1 LKHNFEF
8 QKSFAE
14 MRSFFVLEKSTKVKL
29 KKTIF
34 KKFAMK
40 SSISPQCLY
49 YTTCFKNEFSL
60 FLLFRPAGRKKNKPI
75 DYYIIK
81 GRNINDKLF

>member
-1 LKHNFEF
+1 
-8 QKSFAE
+8 

-49 YTTCFKNEFSL
+49 YTECFKNEFSL
-60 FLLFRPAGRKKNKPI
+60 FSPFLPIGRKKNKPI
-75 DYYIIK
+75 DF
-81 GRNINDKLF
+81 LL

>member
-1 LKHNFEF
+1 
-8 QKSFAE
+8 

-49 YTTCFKNEFSL
+49 FITTSKIDFII
-60 FLLFRPAGRKKNKPI
+60 FLLFRPAGRKKNKPL
-75 DYYIIK
+75 DF
-81 GRNINDKLF
+81 LL